1 MKQEFKIIGK
11 CGSIKRKVIPV
22 LVILVFILLIGYLY
36 HSETTSHPAEGF
48 VYVHDLI
55 PDAEYDIRYY
65 GNNNFLGRRVDGYE
79 KPVAILTREAAYAL
93 KAVSDELEPQGYALK
108 IFDAYRPQKAVDDFI
123 RWAGDPEDIKMK
135 AIYYP
140 DYDKKDLFALGYIA
154 EKSGHSRG
162 STVDLTLV
170 DKKTGRE
177 LDMGSRYDL
186 LGEISHHGTSL
197 ITAEQTANREILRQT
212 MVKHGFRFYYREWW
226 HYTLQQE
233 AYPDQYFNFDVK

>member
-1 MKQEFKIIGK
+1 M
-11 CGSIKRKVIPV
+11 KRKGLPV
-22 LVILVFILLIGYLY
+22 LFLLVFILLIVQLY
-36 HSETTSHPAEGF
+36 RPEIASYPAEGF

-65 GNNNFLGRRVDGYE
+65 GSNNFVGRRVAGYQ
-79 KPVAILTREAAYAL
+79 KPLAILTREAACAL

-154 EKSGHSRG
+154 KKSGHSRG
-162 STVDLTLV
+162 STVDLTLI
-170 DKKTGRE
+170 DKETHRE
-177 LDMGSRYDL
+177 LDMGSPYDFL
-186 LGEISHHGTSL
+186 DEISHHGSSL
-197 ITAEQTANREILRQT
+197 ITQEHTANRELLRHT
-212 MVKHGFRFYYREWW
+212 MMKHGFRSYYREWW